1 MSELPEQQQ
10 KVVDEAHA
18 YRDAYN
24 IREER
29 REIYMMVAKDNL
41 KAVYDGRILESG
53 KAITY
58 PNEGALRVISEIA
71 EAIYQGMLRFCDEN
85 KKTND

>member
-1 MSELPEQQQ
+1 MSDLPEQQQ

-29 REIYMMVAKDNL
+29 REIYQMVAQAMLTGSYYQDHIATQTKDPV
-41 KAVYDGRILESG
+41 AATTCMASMVGHY
-53 KAITY
+53 
-58 PNEGALRVISEIA
+58 A
-71 EAIYQGMLRFCDEN
+71 EAIYRGMIRFCGEGL
-85 KKTND
+85 